1 LHLFKVLLFQQKRL
15 QAVKVKEK
23 DAMVMADMRAQGQRE
38 DREKMVT
45 QVEAKLM
52 IMVSML

>member
-1 LHLFKVLLFQQKRL
+1 M
-15 QAVKVKEK
+15 KVKEK